1 MFDTY
6 SLDEYLADLVKDAK
20 VSVQEF
26 YETND
31 SAAMPV
37 PYANVVNFYELRE
50 SYNIRFPASTEE
62 VDRPTQYY
70 MLSRFI
76 SQMLISRL
84 GVVAVMKIQIP
95 ARPEIEE
102 KYWNR
107 DCPALLIGVCSNE
120 TMDKSTPYET
130 SIVLF
135 DHFEN
140 GLEFFEITDMRVWEE
155 FVDHTSI
162 FRDFLIFGGS
172 SEARGTFDL
181 GVNYSMLKSRGFFF
195 DVEPDQIKS
204 FFISQPDFIMP
215 PGMTYA
221 DL

>member
-1 MFDTY
+1 MSDFY
-6 SLDEYLADLVKDAK
+6 SLDDYLTDLVKDAK
-20 VSVQEF
+20 IYVQDF
-26 YETND
+26 YENND
-31 SAAMPV
+31 SAAMPT
-37 PYANVVNFYELRE
+37 PYANIVNFYDLRE
-50 SYNIRFPASTEE
+50 SYNVRFPASTEE

-70 MLSRFI
+70 MLSRFA
-76 SQMLISRL
+76 SQFLTSRL
-84 GVVAVMKIQIP
+84 GVVAVMRIQIP
-95 ARPEIEE
+95 ARPEIDE

-107 DCPALLIGVCSNE
+107 DSPALLIGVASNE

-135 DHFEN
+135 DHFD
-140 GLEFFEITDMRVWEE
+140 GKLDFFDITDMRVWEE

-172 SEARGTFDL
+172 SECRGTFDL
-181 GVNYSMLKSRGFFF
+181 GVNYSMLKSRGFIF
-195 DVEPDQIKS
+195 DVEPKELQS
-204 FFISQPDFIMP
+204 LFISQPDFIMP